1 MENEYICFKGNDDE
15 LNVLLSEYFSKEQIS
30 VVRQSLP
37 LLNDFLN
44 ESEFIQ
50 SREITTSDNESM
62 GFIVSNE
69 YSINIRKTTLILFAV
84 ILDMSLTKGAAMGL
98 LTMTGVA
105 SQSIRRLNKDE
116 KKVIPLINAGKI
128 SFDADT
134 GKYKIN
140 DGTDHGYSPEQLKL
154 IIDKMLDNE
163 IVEKE
168 GEALKIAF

>member
-1 MENEYICFKGNDDE
+1 MDNEYICFKGNDDE
-15 LNVLLSEYFSKEQIS
+15 LNELLSKYFLRAQIGMA
-30 VVRQSLP
+30 RQSLP

-44 ESEFIQ
+44 ESEFFQ
-50 SREITTSDNESM
+50 SREITASDNESM

-84 ILDMSLTKGAAMGL
+84 ILDMSLTKGAATGL

-105 SQSIRRLNKDE
+105 SQSIRRLNNDE
-116 KKVIPLINAGKI
+116 KKIIPLINAGKI

-134 GKYKIN
+134 GKYMIN
-140 DGTDHGYSPEQLKL
+140 DGTDHGYSPDQLKS

-168 GEALKIAF
+168 GEVLKIAF

>member
-1 MENEYICFKGNDDE
+1 M
-15 LNVLLSEYFSKEQIS
+15 
-30 VVRQSLP
+30 VRQSLP

-44 ESEFIQ
+44 ESEFFQ

-128 SFDADT
+128 SFDACD
-134 GKYKIN
+134 
-140 DGTDHGYSPEQLKL
+140 EQTFFCKC
-154 IIDKMLDNE
+154 
-163 IVEKE
+163 
-168 GEALKIAF
+168 